1 MRVRALLVVAAALLW
16 GCTAGPDYR
25 KPEVAAS
32 AEFKEAGE
40 GWKRAEPRDEVDRGR
55 WWEIFRD
62 GQLGAL
68 IERIDVS
75 NQSLRAAE
83 AQLRQSQAIAAASQ
97 ASLFPFADLSGSV
110 TRSRSP
116 GATGAQTTRSVSVDA
131 SWDVDLWGRLRRGL
145 ESDKAA
151 VQASAGDLAA
161 ARLSLQAALATN
173 YFQLRVLD
181 TQKKLF
187 DDTVEAFRRSL
198 TLTEN
203 RYRAGVGARA
213 DVIQADTQ
221 LKSTL
226 AQAIDIG
233 VQRAQLEHAI
243 AILVGVAPSELSIP
257 SQPSYVAEMPV
268 IPAGLPSA
276 LLERRPDLAA
286 AERRVAAAN
295 AEIGVAEA
303 AFFPSLTLS
312 GAFGFRSTAG
322 AFLSAPARFW
332 SLGPALAMT
341 LFDAGRRRTETERT
355 IAAYDATV
363 ANYRQIALTSFQEVE
378 DNLAAVRIL
387 EEETRLQAE
396 AVEAARLSVQ
406 LTTNQYKAGT
416 TSYLSVVQVQATW
429 LANERTAVGI
439 IGQRLVATIALIK
452 ALGGGWRAADLS
464 PEKRA
469 APGS

>member
-1 MRVRALLVVAAALLW
+1 MKRILWLAAAALLAA
-16 GCTAGPDYR
+16 CKAGPEYR
-25 KPEVAAS
+25 KPEVAVPAG
-32 AEFKEAGE
+32 FKEAGE
-40 GWKRAEPRDEVDRGR
+40 VWKQAEPRDEVDRGR
-55 WWEIFRD
+55 WWEVFRD
-62 GQLGAL
+62 AELGAL

-83 AQLRQSQAIAAASQ
+83 AQVRQAQAVAAASR
-97 ASLFPFADLSGSV
+97 SNLFPSLDLNASV
-110 TRSRSP
+110 TRGRSP
-116 GATGAQTTRSVSVDA
+116 GGGTQTNRSVSVDA
-131 SWDVDLWGRLRRGL
+131 SWDVDLWGRLRRAL
-145 ESDKAA
+145 ESDQAA

-161 ARLSLQAALATN
+161 ARLSLQAQLATN
-173 YFQLRVLD
+173 YFQLRMLD
-181 TQKKLF
+181 TQRKLLE
-187 DDTVEAFRRSL
+187 DTAQAFQKSL

-233 VQRAQLEHAI
+233 VQRSQLEHSI
-243 AILVGVAPSELSIP
+243 ALLVGVAPADFAIAP
-257 SQPSYVAEMPV
+257 QPSYVAELPV
-268 IPAGLPSA
+268 IPTGLPST
-276 LLERRPDLAA
+276 LLERRPDIAA

-295 AEIGVAEA
+295 AEIGVATA

-312 GAFGFRSTAG
+312 GAFGFRASG
-322 AFLSAPARFW
+322 AAQWLSAPSRFW
-332 SLGPALAMT
+332 SLGPALAMA
-341 LFDAGRRRTETERT
+341 LFDAGLRKAQTDQA

-363 ANYRQIALTSFQEVE
+363 ANYRQIALTSFKEVE

-387 EEETRLQAE
+387 EEETKLQAE
-396 AVEAARLSVQ
+396 AVESARLSVQ

-439 IGQRLVATIALIK
+439 VGERLVATIALIK
-452 ALGGGWRAADLS
+452 ALGGGWKASDLS
-464 PEKRA
+464 PERR
-469 APGS
+469 PGS

>member
-1 MRVRALLVVAAALLW
+1 MKRIVLLCAVALLVA
-16 GCTAGPDYR
+16 CKAGPDYR
-25 KPEVAAS
+25 KPEVS
-32 AEFKEAGE
+32 APAGFKEAGE
-40 GWKRAEPRDEVDRGR
+40 AWKQAEPRDEVDRGR

-62 GQLGAL
+62 TELGAL
-68 IERIDVS
+68 IERVDIS

-83 AQLRQSQAIAAASQ
+83 AQLRQAQAVAAASR
-97 ASLFPFADLSGSV
+97 ANLFPSLDLKASV

-116 GATGAQTTRSVSVDA
+116 GAGTQTNRSVSVDA
-131 SWDVDLWGRLRRGL
+131 SWDADLWGRLRRAL
-145 ESDKAA
+145 ESDQAA

-161 ARLSLQAALATN
+161 ARLSLQAQLATS
-173 YFQLRVLD
+173 YFQLRMLD
-181 TQKKLF
+181 TQRKLLE
-187 DDTVEAFRRSL
+187 DTVQAFQKSL

-233 VQRAQLEHAI
+233 VQRSQLEHSI
-243 AILVGVAPSELSIP
+243 ALLVGVAPAEFSIP
-257 SQPSYVAEMPV
+257 PQPSYVAELPV
-268 IPAGLPSA
+268 IPTGLPSA
-276 LLERRPDLAA
+276 LLERRPDVAA

-295 AEIGVAEA
+295 AEVGVATA

-312 GAFGFRSTAG
+312 GAFGFRSSG
-322 AFLSAPARFW
+322 AAQWLSAPSRFW
-332 SLGPALAMT
+332 SLGPALAMA
-341 LFDAGRRRTETERT
+341 LFDAGLRKAQTEQAV
-355 IAAYDATV
+355 AAYDATV
-363 ANYRQIALTSFQEVE
+363 ANYRQTALTSFKEVE

-387 EEETRLQAE
+387 EEESKLQAD
-396 AVEAARLSVQ
+396 AVESARLSVQ

-439 IGQRLVATIALIK
+439 VGERLAATIALIK
-452 ALGGGWRAADLS
+452 ALGGGWRASDLS
-464 PEKRA
+464 PQPR
-469 APGS
+469 PGS